1 MRLLEDMKLC
11 RYFIFFLFSCNLFW
25 KGKSYT
31 MDRKNQG
38 LNVVNSYSDNRLMEE
53 VKIGNVEKLAILFE
67 KYHVPLFNFFLRL
80 TGNRNIS
87 EDLVQ
92 EVFMRMLKYR
102 STYQGRSKFT
112 LWMYQIGRNA
122 HIDYL
127 RKKKDELT
135 LEEQWSDPAAL
146 DSSPAEK
153 LEDGQDIQL
162 LRQALAKLPLKKRE
176 VLILSR
182 YQDMKYKEIA
192 ELLGCHIGTVK
203 AHVHRAIKELGKIYF
218 ELKGGTVS

>member
-1 MRLLEDMKLC
+1 M
-11 RYFIFFLFSCNLFW
+11 SP
-25 KGKSYT
+25 
-31 MDRKNQG
+31 KNQG
-38 LNVVNSYSDNRLMEE
+38 SHDVNSYSDNRLMED
-53 VKIGNVEKLAILFE
+53 VKNGKVEKMAVLFE
-67 KYHVPLFNFFLRL
+67 KHHVALFNFFMRL

-127 RKKKDELT
+127 RKKKDT
-135 LEEQWSDPAAL
+135 LPLDDQWSEPVT
-146 DSSPAEK
+146 SETSPAEK
-153 LEDGQDIQL
+153 LEGGQEVQL
-162 LRQALAKLPLKKRE
+162 LRQALAQLPLKKRE

-182 YQDMKYKEIA
+182 YQNLKYKEIA
-192 ELLGCHIGTVK
+192 ELMDCHIGTVK

-218 ELKGGTVS
+218 ELQGGTVS

>member
-1 MRLLEDMKLC
+1 M
-11 RYFIFFLFSCNLFW
+11 SP
-25 KGKSYT
+25 
-31 MDRKNQG
+31 KNQG
-38 LNVVNSYSDNRLMEE
+38 TNDVNTYSDNKLMED
-53 VKIGNVEKLAILFE
+53 VKEGKVEKMAVLFE
-67 KYHVPLFNFFLRL
+67 KHHVPLFNFFMRL

-92 EVFMRMLKYR
+92 DVFMRMLKYR
-102 STYQGRSKFT
+102 TTYQGRSKFT

-127 RKKKDELT
+127 RKKKDELP
-135 LEEQWSDPAAL
+135 LDEQWSDPITQEA
-146 DSSPAEK
+146 SPEEK
-153 LEDGQDIQL
+153 LEGGQDAQL

-182 YQDMKYKEIA
+182 YQNLKYKEIA
-192 ELLGCHIGTVK
+192 ELMDCHIGTVK

-218 ELKGGTVS
+218 ELQGGTVS

>member
-1 MRLLEDMKLC
+1 MSTK
-11 RYFIFFLFSCNLFW
+11 
-25 KGKSYT
+25 K
-31 MDRKNQG
+31 QG
-38 LNVVNSYSDNRLMEE
+38 SNDVNYYSDNRLMED
-53 VKIGNVEKLAILFE
+53 VKQGKVEKMAVLFE
-67 KYHVPLFNFFLRL
+67 KHHVSLFNFFMRL

-102 STYQGRSKFT
+102 ATYQGRSKFT

-127 RKKKDELT
+127 RKKKDALP
-135 LEEQWSDPAAL
+135 LEDQWSEPITTEE
-146 DSSPAEK
+146 SPEEK
-153 LEDGQDIQL
+153 LEGGQEVQL
-162 LRQALAKLPLKKRE
+162 LRQALAQLPLKKRE

-182 YQDMKYKEIA
+182 YQNLKYKEIA
-192 ELLGCHIGTVK
+192 ELMDCHIGTVK

-218 ELKGGTVS
+218 ELQGGTVL

>member
-1 MRLLEDMKLC
+1 
-11 RYFIFFLFSCNLFW
+11 
-25 KGKSYT
+25 

-38 LNVVNSYSDNRLMEE
+38 SDMANSYSDNKLMEE
-53 VKIGNVEKLAILFE
+53 IKTGKVEKLAVLFE

-112 LWMYQIGRNA
+112 LWMYQIGRNV

-127 RKKKDELT
+127 RKKKDEFPLD
-135 LEEQWSDPAAL
+135 EQWNDPAAS
-146 DSSPAEK
+146 DASPSERM
-153 LEDGQDIQL
+153 EDRQDIQL

-182 YQDMKYKEIA
+182 YQDLKYREIA
-192 ELLGCHIGTVK
+192 ELLGCQIGTVK

-218 ELKGGTVS
+218 ELQGGTVS